1 MCISFYDNFEQREKK
16 TNAAIMRLEFSY
28 DTYHYVSF
36 ITPLA
41 ALLLSLIGMLVS
53 IYTTVLLCFP
63 CRRRMKRLTQREI
76 PHEILVEVEETGN
89 KLPCWTLIFGGLKMI
104 YGHQV
109 RELVS

>member
-1 MCISFYDNFEQREKK
+1 
-16 TNAAIMRLEFSY
+16 MRLEFSY
-28 DTYHYVSF
+28 DTYHYISF

-63 CRRRMKRLTQREI
+63 CWRRMKRLTQREI
-76 PHEILVEVEETGN
+76 PHEILIEVEETGN

-109 RELVS
+109 RELAI